1 MERHPDEAE
10 TALAAMWA
18 NELGGRLVAKLLDE
32 LYGSEKPLREEPDL
46 SEASEQKFVAFGKTK
61 LEHRAWRQR
70 EVKLLRFTQLQ
81 YLTWSINQDHP
92 RFATNTTDEDEP
104 EYLPIGTKPIREPDI
119 KLQELDAEI
128 TDWYLQKEKE
138 TTFEVPAEIKA
149 SALPHEPDSVTYMR
163 WKHQFPQSEE
173 VQKPNTTDNAESA
186 KQTEAAGDKEEWRFI
201 STDDLE
207 GETLNDDQASTLIY
221 KWLLKA
227 GGGKTRHTPSNIKK
241 SLKDAQCEAS
251 RVSRQNG
258 RKLPIRLRKE
268 SSYYFDHFA
277 MTQIAPIG
285 RPKVGGSSSTYKLIK
300 ASILAKDTIE
310 QTPDSPSG
318 EPPQG

>member
-1 MERHPDEAE
+1 MERHPNEAE

-18 NELGGRLVAKLLDE
+18 NELGGRLMAKLLDE
-32 LYGSEKPLREEPDL
+32 LYGSKKPLREEPDL
-46 SEASEQKFVAFGKTK
+46 FEASEQKFVAFGKTK

-70 EVKLLRFTQLQ
+70 EVKLLRFTQLE

-92 RFATNTTDEDEP
+92 RFTTDATDEGEP

-119 KLQELDAEI
+119 TLQELDAEI
-128 TDWYLQKEKE
+128 TEWYLQKEKE

-149 SALPHEPDSVTYMR
+149 SALRHEPDSVTYMR
-163 WKHQFPQSEE
+163 WMYAFPRSDEAPKPKTIDKVE
-173 VQKPNTTDNAESA
+173 SDKQK
-186 KQTEAAGDKEEWRFI
+186 EAIGGEEEWRFI
-201 STDDLE
+201 SADDLE
-207 GETLNDDQASTLIY
+207 GENLNDEQASALIH
-221 KWLLKA
+221 KWLLEA
-227 GGGKTRHTPSNIKK
+227 GEGKTRHKPSDIKN
-241 SLKDAQCEAS
+241 SLKNAQCEAS

-258 RKLPIRLRKE
+258 RKLPVRLRKE
-268 SSYYFDHFA
+268 SSYYFNHFA
-277 MTQIAPIG
+277 MTQIAPPG
-285 RPKVGGSSSTYKLIK
+285 RPRAGGSSSTYKLIK